1 MTAPVLEL
9 QELSISFRRRGSWL
23 RAVRDLSLSIGEG
36 EAFGLV
42 GESGSGKSTA
52 ALAALRYLPR
62 NGRITGGRILFEGG
76 DLAGF
81 SEGELRRLRGNR
93 IAAVY
98 QNPSAALNPV
108 LTIGRQVSEVFTQHR
123 GQGEKAAL
131 DAARGML
138 HRVRI
143 TDPTRVLDAYP
154 HQISGGMQQR
164 VVIAMALATDPA
176 LLVLDEPTT
185 ALDAT
190 VQSEV
195 LDLFAH
201 LRREFSTA
209 LLFISHNLAVVR
221 RVTDRVGVLYA
232 GELVEDGP
240 AETLFASP
248 AHPYT
253 RALVGCVPKLGQ
265 DKRTSRL
272 ISIEG
277 AAPDLDSLPPGCPF
291 TPRCP
296 IARSSCADIHPVLE
310 PKGAERT
317 VRCPFTDDARGM
329 AATQPVPVPPPDQ
342 GAPLL
347 DCSEVVRSFGA
358 ATILRGIDLAV
369 HRGETVGLVG
379 ESGSGKSTFAKVVAG
394 LIPPTAGAIE
404 LDGKALAAWATQRSQ
419 PVRRAVQ
426 MVFQSPD
433 TTLNPRHSIGGILGR
448 AAGLLGGL
456 GRRQRA
462 ARTTELLGAVRL
474 PPTAAGAA
482 PTQLSGGQR
491 QRVAIAR
498 AFAGNP
504 DLVIL
509 DEPTSAL
516 DVSVQAAVLD
526 LLLDLQREH
535 RVAYL
540 FISHDLAV
548 VRYLADRIAVL
559 YRGELV
565 EIGPADRVFSGPSHP
580 YTRALLAAMPDAE
593 VEQRPT
599 EEREI
604 DPDQGCPY
612 RVRCPLAV
620 ERCSDEMPDWKDAG
634 PAHQLRCWR
643 ELDVL

>member
-1 MTAPVLEL
+1 MSAPVLEL
-9 QELSISFRRRGSWL
+9 QDLSISFRRRGGWL
-23 RAVRDLSLSIGEG
+23 RAVRDLSIRIDEG

-62 NGRITGGRILFEGG
+62 NGKITGGCILFQGR
-76 DLAGF
+76 DLASLSDGD
-81 SEGELRRLRGNR
+81 LRRLRGDR

-98 QNPSAALNPV
+98 QNPGAALNPV
-108 LTIGRQVSEVFTQHR
+108 LTVARQVSEVFIQHR
-123 GQGEKAAL
+123 GLDERAAR
-131 DAARGML
+131 DAARTML
-138 HRVRI
+138 ERVRI
-143 TDPTRVLDAYP
+143 NDPARVLDAFP

-190 VQSEV
+190 VQAEV
-195 LDLFAH
+195 LALFEG
-201 LRREFSTA
+201 LRREYNTA

-221 RVTDRVGVLYA
+221 QVTDRVGVLYA
-232 GELVEDGP
+232 GELVEEGP
-240 AETLFASP
+240 AETLFKHPS
-248 AHPYT
+248 HPYT
-253 RALVGCVPKLGQ
+253 RALVGCVPRLGQ

-272 ISIEG
+272 VSIDG

-296 IARSSCADIHPVLE
+296 IAKADCGDVHPELE
-310 PKGAERT
+310 PKGPDRR
-317 VRCPFTDDARGM
+317 VRCPYTEDARHLETPEPI
-329 AATQPVPVPPPDQ
+329 AVPPPDD
-342 GAPLL
+342 GAALL
-347 DCSEVVRSFGA
+347 DCHEIVRSFGA
-358 ATILRGIDLAV
+358 ATILRGIDLGV

-394 LIPPTAGAIE
+394 LIPPSAGSIE
-404 LDGKALAAWATQRSQ
+404 LDGKTLAGMATQRSL

-433 TTLNPRHSIGGILGR
+433 TTLNPRHKIGGILAR
-448 AAGLLGGL
+448 AAGQLGGL
-456 GRRQRA
+456 AGSKRQ
-462 ARTTELLGAVRL
+462 ARVSELLEAVRL
-474 PPTAAGAA
+474 APSSARAA
-482 PTQLSGGQR
+482 PNRLSGGQR
-491 QRVAIAR
+491 QRIAIAR

-504 DLVIL
+504 DIVIL

-565 EIGPADRVFSGPSHP
+565 EIGPADQVFSGPSHP
-580 YTRALLAAMPDAE
+580 YTRALLAAMPE
-593 VEQRPT
+593 SGVEQRPT
-599 EEREI
+599 EERDI
-604 DPDQGCPY
+604 DPDKGCPY

-620 ERCSDEMPDWKDAG
+620 ERCGDEMPGWKDAG

-643 ELDVL
+643 ELDML